1 MKSKL
6 VSALLLTFLLSC
18 SAPKDVLY
26 FQGLDN
32 LTHEQLAQLNQTYSS
47 RIVANDI
54 LAISVSFWDATAI
67 LPFNPPATS
76 RLTPGIAEVSPTEY
90 LPTYLVDTDGSI
102 TFPVIGKVQA
112 AGLSKQEL
120 IDSLKEKIAHYIKG
134 GDVSVSI
141 SIINYKV
148 TLMGEVARPGALTIR
163 NEKISIIDAIGQCG
177 DLTINGNRKNI
188 LVIRD
193 NNGVKEFG
201 RIDLTDPAI
210 FTSPY
215 YYLRQNDM
223 IYIEPN
229 RAKQKNARYSQ
240 AQSYNVTVFSTILST
255 VSVVSTVVL
264 AIITANKK

>member
-6 VSALLLTFLLSC
+6 ISALLLTFLLSC

-26 FQGLDN
+26 FQGLDHF
-32 LTHEQLAQLNQTYSS
+32 THEQLAQLNQSYSS

-67 LPFNPPATS
+67 LPFNPPS
-76 RLTPGIAEVSPTEY
+76 INRIMPGTAEVTPAEF
-90 LPTYLVDTDGSI
+90 LPTYLVDADGSI
-102 TFPVIGKVQA
+102 TFPVVGKVQA

-120 IDSLKEKIAHYIKG
+120 VDSLKEKIAHYIE
-134 GDVSVSI
+134 GDVSVTVTI
-141 SIINYKV
+141 TNYKV
-148 TLMGEVARPGALTIR
+148 TLMGEVARPGALNVR

-210 FTSPY
+210 FASPY

-229 RAKQKNARYSQ
+229 SAKQRNARYSQ

-255 VSVVSTVVL
+255 ISVVSTVVL
-264 AIITANKK
+264 AIITATKK